1 MKQEELMRY
10 SRHIMLPEIDIV
22 GQEKLTNS
30 SIGIIGLGGLGS
42 PCSIYLAAS
51 GIGTMNLFDDDNVE
65 LSNLQRQIIFDSS
78 DVGAK
83 KNLIAKKKL
92 LNLNENIICNSFFE
106 RITKKNITKLLKDSD
121 FVIDCSDNFETRKI
135 INEYCFKNNKD
146 LISGACIGWK
156 GQIFNFNFSS
166 SNSSCYECLFEEIEE
181 EDLSCRESSIFS
193 PLAGLVGTFLA
204 IEIIKNIL
212 EINNS
217 KENFIEIDSL
227 TNEIQKREIKKNPFC
242 KICKKK

>member
-1 MKQEELMRY
+1 
-10 SRHIMLPEIDIV
+10 MLPEIDIV
-22 GQEKLTNS
+22 GQEKLANS

-92 LNLNENIICNSFFE
+92 LNLNENIICNSFSE

-135 INEYCFKNNKD
+135 INEYCFKNDKD

-227 TNEIQKREIKKNPFC
+227 TNEIQKRVIEKNPFC

>member
-10 SRHIMLPEIDIV
+10 SRHIMLPEIDII
-22 GQEKLTNS
+22 GQEKLANS

-65 LSNLQRQIIFDSS
+65 LSNLQRQIIFNSS

-92 LNLNENIICNSFFE
+92 LNLNENIICNSFSE
-106 RITKKNITKLLKDSD
+106 RITKKNITKLLKDSN

-135 INEYCFKNNKD
+135 INEYCFKNDKD

-193 PLAGLVGTFLA
+193 PLAGLIGTFLA

-227 TNEIQKREIKKNPFC
+227 TNEIQKREINKNPFC

>member
-1 MKQEELMRY
+1 MCIR
-10 SRHIMLPEIDIV
+10 
-22 GQEKLTNS
+22 
-30 SIGIIGLGGLGS
+30 
-42 PCSIYLAAS
+42 
-51 GIGTMNLFDDDNVE
+51 
-65 LSNLQRQIIFDSS
+65 DS
-78 DVGAK
+78 
-83 KNLIAKKKL
+83 
-92 LNLNENIICNSFFE
+92 
-106 RITKKNITKLLKDSD
+106 
-121 FVIDCSDNFETRKI
+121 
-135 INEYCFKNNKD
+135 
-146 LISGACIGWK
+146 
-156 GQIFNFNFSS
+156 SS